1 MLLDLRKFFVPF
13 PPLHSSCITQD
24 FLPSHI
30 MKSKNIVYLNS
41 FNIIIWS
48 FFSFNI
54 QNIQFLSHPLAQVST
69 NHTRNGNAFSL
80 SRVVLS
86 SFYLTAPLQHFQLEM
101 CAVASCSKNWPSSLT
116 LIQTLSYFPREAF
129 FSEHI
134 NPCLSKL
141 IPNVFTRNH
150 KGIV

>member
-24 FLPSHI
+24 FLTSHI
-30 MKSKNIVYLNS
+30 LKSKNIVYLNS
-41 FNIIIWS
+41 FNIIIWLFS
-48 FFSFNI
+48 SFNI

-101 CAVASCSKNWPSSLT
+101 CAVASCSKKLAIFPYSHSNSVLVSQRSVFLWT
-116 LIQTLSYFPREAF
+116 LKSM
-129 FSEHI
+129 S
-134 NPCLSKL
+134 
-141 IPNVFTRNH
+141 V
-150 KGIV
+150 